1 MRAWWAR
8 YGRWELSAAA
18 ATGLLHPL
26 LLEKSEPA
34 PQRLLGEARTL
45 RVRIVDAGCR
55 TLLRVAGPLDVV
67 TTPALGEAVE
77 PFRGDGRSLILDLRA
92 AEYIESPGLRLIMSL
107 RADLE
112 ATGGQVSLVV
122 QPESRVERT
131 LRLIG
136 LEQLCPVF
144 ATVRQ
149 AWHGRSDAGAASL
162 DRAA

>member
-1 MRAWWAR
+1 M
-8 YGRWELSAAA
+8 SAAVA
-18 ATGLLHPL
+18 SGPL
-26 LLEKSEPA
+26 RLSLPGTSEPA
-34 PQRLLGEARTL
+34 PRHALGEARTL

-77 PFRGDGRSLILDLRA
+77 PYRRDGRWLILDLRA
-92 AEYIESPGLRLIMSL
+92 LEYIESPGLRLIMAL
-107 RADLE
+107 RDDLE
-112 ATGGQVSLVV
+112 AAGGQVNLVV

-149 AWHGRSDAGAASL
+149 AWHGRSEPKAAAM